1 MNLDDPT
8 ERAIA
13 RGARAAELMRSELL
27 QEAFATLDAAYVQAW
42 RTAPSRD
49 TLMREKLWQAVNV
62 IGLVKD
68 HLTKVVSDG
77 KVAQADLKMRAAEPH

>member
-13 RGARAAELMRSELL
+13 RGARAEELLRSELL
-27 QEAFATLDAAYVQAW
+27 QEAFSTLDAAYVQAW

-49 TLMREKLWQAVNV
+49 TLMREKLWQAVNIV
-62 IGLVKD
+62 GMVKD
-68 HLTKVVSDG
+68 HLTKVASNG
-77 KVAQADLKMRAAEPH
+77 KLSQADLRMRETPR